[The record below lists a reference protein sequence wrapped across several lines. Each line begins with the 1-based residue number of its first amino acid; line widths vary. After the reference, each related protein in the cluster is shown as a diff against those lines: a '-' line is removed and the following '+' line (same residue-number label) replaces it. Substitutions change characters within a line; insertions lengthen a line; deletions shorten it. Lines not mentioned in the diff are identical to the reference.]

1 MKVLLINP
9 PFYRFMGLEQDY
21 VPLSLLAVGSKMIE
35 EGHDVSIKNME
46 VGSNLH
52 YEGYAGRGNNYHQ
65 YLEALNN
72 SNHHVWRELEQV
84 IEEVDPSHIGVNV
97 LNVKYKSA
105 TKVLNIGCSY
115 GLGLIAGGNHVT
127 SSKSGDYLS
136 DVMLFKG
143 EYESYHLP
151 RIKDLDETPFP
162 NFDLLMDKYS
172 PDGYGH
178 ILSSRGCPY
187 NCRFCASQLMW
198 NRKVTYKSI
207 DRILIE
213 MAYIHLHFKPKWFTF
228 WDEVFTLNKKRLTE
242 FCNGYDLPVQWRCD
256 TRADV
261 LTDEM
266 VKMMKGAGC
275 GQMSIGVECANDD
288 MLKYIGKNETIDDFK
303 RAAGILNK
311 YEIQWKAYM
320 IIGFPKDTEKT
331 IRDSLDFVKSLQPF
345 RITLSFFTPYEG
357 TDLYQE
363 VKALGLISD
372 GYDEAMYSHQSP
384 HNYFCP
390 KITRKRY
397 DIIKDEVTKEID
409 LYNKKALET
418 WK

>member
-1 MKVLLINP
+1 
-9 PFYRFMGLEQDY
+9 MGLEQDY
-21 VPLSLLAVGSKMIE
+21 VPLSLLAVGSQMATKGFE
-35 EGHDVSIKNME
+35 VAIKNME
-46 VGSNLH
+46 VGPDLH
-52 YEGYAGRGNNYHQ
+52 YEGYAGRGKQYDNYLKALQADDHPVWV
-65 YLEALNN
+65 ELNN
-72 SNHHVWRELEQV
+72 VISEQNP
-84 IEEVDPSHIGVNV
+84 DWIGINV
-97 LNVKYKSA
+97 LNVKFKSA
-105 TKVLNIGCSY
+105 LKVIEIAKSY
-115 GLGLIAGGNHVT
+115 GIDVIVGGNHP
-127 SSKSGDYLS
+127 SMEPEAYYDY
-136 DVMLFKG
+136 DVLIKRW
-143 EYESYHLP
+143 EYEPLECE
-151 RIKDLDETPFP
+151 RLQDLDETAFP
-162 NFDLLMDKYS
+162 NFDILLDKYS
-172 PDGYGH
+172 PDGYAH

-198 NRKVTYKSI
+198 NRKVTYKSV
-207 DRILIE
+207 DRLLQE
-213 MAYIHLHFKPKWFTF
+213 MEYIYKRFKPEWFTF
-228 WDEVFTLNKKRLTE
+228 WDEVFTLNKKRLKE
-242 FCNGYDLPVQWRCD
+242 FCDKYNLPAQWRCD

-288 MLKYIGKNETIDDFK
+288 MLKYIGKNETTDDFR
-303 RAAGILNK
+303 RAAAILNK
-311 YEIQWKAYM
+311 HEIQWKAYM
-320 IIGFPKDTEKT
+320 IVGFPKDTEKT

-372 GYDEAMYSHQSP
+372 GYDEAIYSHQSP

-409 LYNKKALET
+409 LYNEQALKI